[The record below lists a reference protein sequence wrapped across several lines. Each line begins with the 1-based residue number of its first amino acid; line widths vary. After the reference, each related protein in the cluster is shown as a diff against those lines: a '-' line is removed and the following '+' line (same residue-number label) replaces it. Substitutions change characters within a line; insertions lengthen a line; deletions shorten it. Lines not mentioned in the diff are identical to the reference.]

1 MKKSLLSLAM
11 LAMCLTASSEQTD
24 ESPDPAEARL
34 SQILLDDEELEFFD
48 QDVFD
53 YVINLP
59 YQTTDLPTISAVA
72 INPSATVSVQD
83 GVITCTSPDETV
95 QKNYSLTFN
104 ILPKLDLF
112 LAIGQSN
119 MSGRAPYDDA
129 RDPMENVWL
138 LTPQGNMEI
147 SSNPMNKYSNVRSD
161 LSYQGMGPSYSFSLM
176 LRDLL
181 HLNIGMIV
189 NARGGSSLNVWYE
202 PGKECYDATI
212 QRIQQAR
219 KWGVFKGIIWHQGS
233 ADWNPEDNYE
243 IYKQHLAQ
251 MVEHFR
257 SEIENDTLWFI
268 CGEVRQLEYLKNF
281 NKDVIQTV
289 KEYITYSDFV
299 SSEGTTL
306 MEDNTHFDEQS
317 YILMGK
323 RYAEKIIEHVYGD
336 RTTITTINPPA
347 CTDNRIF
354 TLLGT
359 YVGDDFS
366 SLPSGL
372 YIRNKKILFKQ

>member
-11 LAMCLTASSEQTD
+11 LAMCLTASSEQTY

-83 GVITCTSPDETV
+83 GVITCTSSDETV

-147 SSNPMNKYSNVRSD
+147 SSNPMNKYSNVRTD

-202 PGKECYDATI
+202 PGKECYDATVE
-212 QRIQQAR
+212 RIRQAH

-317 YILMGK
+317 YILMGE
-323 RYAEKIIEHVYGD
+323 RYAEKIMEHVYGD
-336 RTTITTINPPA
+336 RKTSIADITSSD
-347 CTDNRIF
+347 CTDNRIY
-354 TLLGT
+354 TLFGA
-359 YVGDDFS
+359 YVGEDFS
-366 SLPSGL
+366 ALSSGL
-372 YIRNKKILFKQ
+372 YIQNRKIVLK